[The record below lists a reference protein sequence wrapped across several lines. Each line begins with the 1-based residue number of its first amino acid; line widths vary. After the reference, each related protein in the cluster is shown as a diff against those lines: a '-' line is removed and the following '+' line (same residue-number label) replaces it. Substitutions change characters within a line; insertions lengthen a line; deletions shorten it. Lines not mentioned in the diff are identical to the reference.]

1 MRKAVLA
8 FIAATMMFSVASAE
22 EGKKK
27 FSEKQLAQHQVMR
40 DCNASAKSQGL
51 KGADRKAFMK
61 SCLSGDVTPSTSAAA
76 PAAAAPAEI
85 DKKAAQKDKM
95 KACNATAK
103 EQGLKGEAR
112 KTFMST
118 CLAAS

>member
-1 MRKAVLA
+1 MRKAA
-8 FIAATMMFSVASAE
+8 IAIVAAAMMFGVANAE

-27 FSEKQLAQHQVMR
+27 FSEKQLAQQQVMR

-61 SCLSGDVTPSTSAAA
+61 SCLSGDSAPPAAGA
-76 PAAAAPAEI
+76 PAASGDEGAE
-85 DKKAAQKDKM
+85 KKAAQKEKM
-95 KACNATAK
+95 KACNANAK

-118 CLAAS
+118 CLAG